1 MHKTETWNLIKG
13 SFLAHLFLGNFPWIK
28 ILKSSSSARNNSK
41 VVIWLWGM
49 RRIHQLPL
57 HKGPIIPSF
66 HHHHHLHH
74 LHHPHHHHHHPCH
87 HNHHVQH
94 HYHHRDGNSS
104 KIQPHT
110 TLLGIHD
117 SIFMIQS
124 LFSVKICIGNR
135 FNLCEI
141 RTPSGCQMVNLHK
154 IGRQRSQVIEPFN
167 DGRKCKEIKF
177 PKIRRQWAHG

>member
-57 HKGPIIPSF
+57 HKGPIIPFF
-66 HHHHHLHH
+66 HHHHH
-74 LHHPHHHHHHPCH
+74 LHHPHHHHHHPRH
-87 HNHHVQH
+87 HHHHVQH

-104 KIQPHT
+104 KIQPYWVFTIAFSWSNHF
-110 TLLGIHD
+110 LVWKYALEID
-117 SIFMIQS
+117 SICVKSELPAVARWWTCIKLDDNDHKS
-124 LFSVKICIGNR
+124 LNPSMMEENVK
-135 FNLCEI
+135 
-141 RTPSGCQMVNLHK
+141 K
-154 IGRQRSQVIEPFN
+154 
-167 DGRKCKEIKF
+167 
-177 PKIRRQWAHG
+177 